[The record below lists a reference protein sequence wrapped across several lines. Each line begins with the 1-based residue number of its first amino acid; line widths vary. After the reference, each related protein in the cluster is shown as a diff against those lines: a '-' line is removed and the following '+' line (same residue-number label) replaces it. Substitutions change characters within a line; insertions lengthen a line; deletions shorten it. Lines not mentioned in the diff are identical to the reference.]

1 MKILNSLFSFIFVLF
16 LLSCNVN
23 RNTSV
28 VPSKPLPK
36 SFMSNSDTL
45 ANELIKWKE
54 IIFNPTL
61 SKLIDTALKNNFDLK
76 DALQKIEMSK
86 SGVMLNKGIRL
97 PDVNATTNLG
107 RRKFGDYTMDGVGNY
122 DTNLSD
128 NINSDQL
135 IPYQLPDYYVGFQS
149 TWEIDL
155 WGKLKNLKQSAAA
168 KFMSSQ
174 YGKDLIVTNL
184 IGEVASLYFELLA
197 LDKEVKMLTENI
209 KLQENAYELMLA
221 QKEVGRAN
229 QLAVELMK
237 AQLLNSKTIQV
248 EVEQQMMECEAKL
261 NYLCGQY
268 PGKISIDTS
277 FYSNQVNL
285 ILKSG
290 VPSNL
295 LNNRPDIKQAEFEVL
310 STKANL
316 SYARKAFY
324 PSLNINSL
332 IGLQSFNALLL
343 LDFPASLAYNSIGS
357 MAAPIL
363 NRRKLKSDLLLAKA
377 QQKSA
382 YINYEKSVVN
392 AFKEVYVSLTNL
404 SKTKE
409 ALNLK
414 NEEVDVLKNSIMTS
428 QELFKAGRC
437 NYLEVITAQKN
448 ALESQIDLINI
459 YKKQTIA
466 TIQLYKSLGG
476 GWK

>member
-1 MKILNSLFSFIFVLF
+1 MKILKFSPSFIFLLF
-16 LLSCNVN
+16 LLSCKVN
-23 RNTSV
+23 QNTQV
-28 VPSKPLPK
+28 TPSNTLPK
-36 SFMSNSDTL
+36 SYMSGSDTL
-45 ANELIKWKE
+45 ATELVRWKE

-76 DALQKIEMSK
+76 DALQKIEMSR
-86 SGVMLNKGIRL
+86 SGVLLNKGVRL
-97 PDVNATTNLG
+97 PDVNTTINLG
-107 RRKFGDYTMDGVGNY
+107 RRKFGNFTMDGVGNY

-128 NINSDQL
+128 NINSNQV
-135 IPYQLPDYYVGFQS
+135 IPNPLPDYYLGFQS

-168 KFMSSQ
+168 RFISSQ

-184 IGEVASLYFELLA
+184 VADIASLYFELLA
-197 LDKEVKMLTENI
+197 LDKEVNVLKENI
-209 KLQENAYELMLA
+209 KLQENAYELILA
-221 QKEVGRAN
+221 QKDVGRAN

-248 EVEQQMMECEAKL
+248 EVEQQIIACESQL

-268 PGKISIDTS
+268 PSKILIDTS
-277 FYSNQVNL
+277 FYSKQLNF
-285 ILKSG
+285 ILKCG
-290 VPSNL
+290 VPSAL
-295 LNNRPDIKQAEFEVL
+295 LNNRPDVKQAEFEL
-310 STKANL
+310 LACNANL
-316 SYARKAFY
+316 SFAKKAFY
-324 PSLNINSL
+324 PTININAL

-343 LDFPASLAYNSIGS
+343 LDVPASLAYNTIGGIAS
-357 MAAPIL
+357 PLL
-363 NRRKLKSDLLLAKA
+363 NRRKLKSDLLLSKA
-377 QQKSA
+377 QQRSA

-392 AFKEVYVSLTNL
+392 AFKDVYVSLNNL
-404 SKTKE
+404 DKTKE
-409 ALNLK
+409 ALNFK
-414 NEEVDVLKNSIMTS
+414 NEEVDVLKKSIVTS

-448 ALESQIDLINI
+448 ALESQIDLIGI